1 MLGPIHQLL
10 AAVVNVYF
18 FGMRSGIEYGR
29 VCVYVGIHIC
39 VAKCSTCSVRE
50 KKNVALQVV
59 SRYFLT
65 DRKNLMTFVREE
77 RTRVHSKERDND
89 KYGILVLLDLNCS
102 SLLVKSMP
110 ATFVI

>member
-10 AAVVNVYF
+10 AAVVVNV
-18 FGMRSGIEYGR
+18 FGMRSGIECGR

-39 VAKCSTCSVRE
+39 VAKCSTCSVRQ
-50 KKNVALQVV
+50 KKNVALQVVV

-77 RTRVHSKERDND
+77 RARVHSKE
-89 KYGILVLLDLNCS
+89 S
-102 SLLVKSMP
+102 
-110 ATFVI
+110 